1 MLKNIQ
7 GVIFVGFSLVG
18 LLIHSLAWAQSN
30 EAQLKTNW
38 ENALLYAQDE
48 PSKSLVYAQKAE
60 TFALTANDLPM
71 QAQIATLIGNI
82 YGLNQNRPDKAA
94 EYHRHAFEIYTTL
107 FDQKEIQGKGLYDF
121 FLDNVSPIYELI
133 SDDSYN
139 RRRRDKL
146 AIRKYQELYT
156 ELGQFFLENEVRLAK
171 DAPEAAQRIS
181 SEVKRENVKN
191 EIRNLGNNEAELINQ
206 DIKNY
211 RSLSQEQKSL
221 YDNYIVQLEQK
232 LAQKGVDVKDLREQ
246 FVKENSR
253 IRSRINQLNLTIM
266 QKDSLMYRDSLINQQ
281 RLRLAS
287 IEQRIKDIRYS
298 SDTAQYQRNL
308 WVFGLLGLVSAI
320 AAFLFYQY
328 ARTIKKQK
336 NQIEFQNQE
345 LAQRNEEIQA
355 QKEHIEQTT
364 AQLEESYHKIT
375 DNINYTQTIQQ
386 AILPNAQ
393 TLQKSFREHFILF
406 LPKDIVSGDFYW
418 FHHTQETQFVA
429 VVDCTGH
436 GVSGGYMSMIGYML
450 LNRVIAEN
458 GNHDLS
464 DVLHELDLAI
474 QEILQQ
480 EVTNNTD
487 GMAITLCKIETLANL
502 QKQVQFAGSKQ
513 SLWYRQTSDNQ
524 LVELKGDRHFIGGDY
539 HKNYIFKTQEVILN
553 QGDILYLT
561 TDGLIDQNNPARK
574 KFTRNRLQKLLEDIK
589 DQDLA
594 TQKKIIHLHLNQHQA
609 DSEQRDDITMLGLKL

>member
-7 GVIFVGFSLVG
+7 SIVFVGFSLIA
-18 LLIHSLAWAQSN
+18 LLVHSLAWAQTN
-30 EAQLKTNW
+30 EAQLKSNW
-38 ENALLYAQDE
+38 ENALLYAKDD
-48 PSKSLVYAQKAE
+48 PGKSLAYAQKAE

-94 EYHRHAFEIYTTL
+94 EHHRHAFEIYTTL
-107 FDQKEIQGKGLYDF
+107 YDQKAIKGKELYDF

-133 SDDSYN
+133 SDENYN

-156 ELGQFFLENEVRLAK
+156 ELSQFFLANEVKLAK
-171 DAPEAAQRIS
+171 DAPEEAQRIS
-181 SEVKRENVKN
+181 FEVKKENIKN
-191 EIRNLGNNEAELINQ
+191 ERKNLGGDEAELITE
-206 DIKNY
+206 DIKSY
-211 RSLSQEQKSL
+211 RSLSQEQKVL
-221 YDNYIVQLEQK
+221 YDNYIAQLEQK
-232 LAQKGVDVKDLREQ
+232 LTQKGVDVKDLREQ

-253 IRSRINQLNLTIM
+253 IRTRINQLNLAIM
-266 QKDSLMYRDSLINQQ
+266 QKDSLMHRDSLINNQ

-287 IEQRIKDIRYS
+287 IEQRIKDIKYS

-308 WVFGLLGLVSAI
+308 WIFGLFGLISAI
-320 AAFLFYQY
+320 AAFLFYRY

-364 AQLEESYHKIT
+364 ARLEESYNKIT
-375 DNINYTQTIQQ
+375 DNISYTQTIQQ

-393 TLQKSFREHFILF
+393 TLQKSFQEYFILY
-406 LPKDIVSGDFYW
+406 LPKDVVSGDFYW
-418 FHHTQETQFVA
+418 FHHTPQAQFVA

-464 DVLHELDLAI
+464 SVLRELDLSI

-480 EVTNNTD
+480 NVTNNTD
-487 GMAITLCKIETLANL
+487 GMAISLCKIETLANF
-502 QKQVQFAGSKQ
+502 QKRVQFAGSKQ
-513 SLWYRQTSDNQ
+513 SLWYSQSTDNQ
-524 LVELKGDRHFIGGDY
+524 LIELKGDRYFIGGDY
-539 HKNYIFKTQEVILN
+539 HQNHIFHTQEVILN
-553 QGDILYLT
+553 SGDILYLT
-561 TDGLIDQNNPARK
+561 TDGIIDQNNPSRK
-574 KFTRNRLQKLLEDIK
+574 KFTRKRLHKLLDEIK
-589 DQDLA
+589 DKDLA
-594 TQKKIIHLHLNQHQA
+594 TQKKVIHLHLNQHQA
-609 DSEQRDDITMLGLKL
+609 DAEQRDDITMLGLKL